1 MEGRWE
7 RQWEQKRYCWGHR
20 EVAGEVIRTGEA
32 FFKVQKENRMGF
44 WASEISPHPGSELL
58 PMSMTSA
65 NKEKII
71 LGNGLLLTISGYIFV
86 ITFQMTQ
93 LAPSKS
99 HLQEGSVNEDSH
111 KNNPVPPSFYY
122 SRLSSVYATV
132 RSRVRG

>member
-71 LGNGLLLTISGYIFV
+71 LGNGL
-86 ITFQMTQ
+86 
-93 LAPSKS
+93 
-99 HLQEGSVNEDSH
+99 
-111 KNNPVPPSFYY
+111 
-122 SRLSSVYATV
+122 RLSLGIYSL
-132 RSRVRG
+132 SHFK